1 MGSGK
6 GGAGGGGGGGGGPT
20 KQPVQPAQ
28 PAEEVLDPVD
38 KKGYNLY
45 DDPAM
50 IDDVNPGGTL
60 TGTGKMASD
69 LPEKDRQAIEAYT
82 GKIVPGGEKYTGLN
96 AEKLNEYLR
105 GADYPGEMVKRARNY
120 TKELNANLSKVRSY
134 KGETYRIVRDSG
146 GGIAQK
152 YTSGN
157 IVRQPDFISASR
169 STMASSFPYARAK
182 QGFTRFKIQS
192 KTGKPIEGV
201 SRFPG
206 EMEVL
211 YKSGTKFSV
220 TSKTWN
226 SARNTW
232 DIELT
237 EL

>member
-20 KQPVQPAQ
+20 KQPAQPAQ
-28 PAEEVLDPVD
+28 PAEEVLDPID
-38 KKGYNLY
+38 KEGYNLY

-60 TGTGKMASD
+60 TGTGKMASN

-82 GKIVPGGEKYTGLN
+82 GKYVTGGERFAQITAEDLN
-96 AEKLNEYLR
+96 SYLR
-105 GADYPGEMVKRARNY
+105 TGTISNSLKNPAKNY
-120 TKELNANLSKVRSY
+120 AKELNKNLSKVRSY

-152 YTSGN
+152 YTPGN

-182 QGFTRFKIQS
+182 QGHTRFKIQS
-192 KTGKPIEGV
+192 KTGKPIEDV

-226 SARNTW
+226 QARNTW
-232 DIELT
+232 DITLT